1 MTGGA
6 HVIVQTPEELR
17 RIVASFQR
25 RVQADPAFRQLM
37 EAVCGHPGRLE
48 PFTAQPRGLPGLG
61 MAEFAALVELPSST
75 VRHYQR
81 LGLITPY
88 EVNGKFRFWIHNL
101 IQVQSVKQWRDL
113 GLSLEDIQA
122 QRGRDRLGG
131 QSVTFN
137 TDTRRAAPGGLPGS
151 LSALVTEKAVSFGLP
166 GGGQA
171 GPLRPLN
178 SALNLLRETV
188 WLPLE
193 EQRVRPEPQRLFAA
207 RRDAAEDT
215 GLPDTGR
222 LLSEVQAAR
231 ARLEERLAALQAQV
245 KQARQL
251 EAALLLAQRPGDR
264 AAPPRTSEQP

>member
-25 RVQADPAFRQLM
+25 RVQDDPAFRQLM

-113 GLSLEDIQA
+113 GLSLEDLQA
-122 QRGRDRLGG
+122 QRGRARLGG
-131 QSVTFN
+131 QSGPV
-137 TDTRRAAPGGLPGS
+137 
-151 LSALVTEKAVSFGLP
+151 KAVSFGLP

-178 SALNLLRETV
+178 SALNLLRETG

-231 ARLEERLAALQAQV
+231 ARLEERLAALPAPV

-264 AAPPRTSEQP
+264 AAAARTSEQP